1 MRDFQLTGRSTAHAV
16 NGMAATSH
24 PLATLAALDAL
35 RWGGNAVD
43 AAVAAA
49 AVLAVVEP
57 QSTGIGGD
65 CFVLFAPRGS
75 GQIVAYNGSG
85 RAPAAANAE
94 WYRDHE
100 IAAIE
105 PESPHAVTVPGAI
118 EAWHRL
124 VADHGR
130 KGLDDL
136 LLPAIGFAEK
146 GYPVFPRVGS
156 DWRREA
162 DRLARDPGA
171 KRIFLP
177 GGQAPMPGDLHTQPE
192 LAATLKRIAA
202 EGPDAFYR
210 GEVAEDLV
218 GRLRAL
224 GGLHTLDDFAGH
236 AGEYVTPIRTTY
248 RGYDVFE
255 CPPNGQGLTVL
266 IMLDI
271 LAGFDLSKHGP
282 LSPERLHLEVEA
294 GRLAYRDRN
303 ALIADP
309 AHARVPVEHL
319 LSASYADGL
328 RSHIKPERAMARL
341 PSPGSTGVEGRDTI
355 YLSVVD
361 SQLNAVSFINST
373 YWSFGSGIV
382 GPKSGVVL
390 QNRGLGF
397 SLDPGH
403 PSVIAPRK
411 RPFHTIIPGMLARD
425 GRAIMPFGVMGGSYQ
440 PFGHV
445 HLLTNMLDYGMD
457 PQEALDLG
465 RVFHDGEAVVAERG
479 VPEAARAGLAQRG
492 HKVVEADAPL
502 GGGQAI
508 LIDWKRGVMTGGS
521 DPRKDGCALGY

>member
-1 MRDFQLTGRSTAHAV
+1 MRDFQIPGCSTVHAV

-43 AAVAAA
+43 AAVCAA

-85 RAPAAANAE
+85 RAPAAAHAE
-94 WYRDHE
+94 WYRDQG
-100 IAAIE
+100 ITAFE
-105 PESPHAVTVPGAI
+105 PGSAHAVTVPGAI
-118 EAWHRL
+118 EAWSRL

-136 LLPAIGFAEK
+136 LVPAITFAEE
-146 GYPVFPRVGS
+146 GFPVSARVAS
-156 DWRREA
+156 DWKRELP
-162 DRLARDPGA
+162 RLEFDAAAR
-171 KRIFLP
+171 RIFLP
-177 GGQAPMPGDLHTQPE
+177 GGSAPVAGDLHVQPE
-192 LAATLKRIAA
+192 LAATLKRIAS
-202 EGPDAFYR
+202 EGPDAFYK
-210 GEVAEDLV
+210 GDVAQDLV
-218 GRLRAL
+218 DRLRAG

-236 AGEYVTPIRTTY
+236 HGEYVTPIRINY

-266 IMLDI
+266 LMLDI
-271 LAGFDLSKHGP
+271 LEGLDLARHGP
-282 LSPERLHLEVEA
+282 LSAERLHLEIEA

-303 ALIADP
+303 ALLADP
-309 AHARVPVEHL
+309 AHARIPVEHL
-319 LSASYADGL
+319 LSAAYTDGL
-328 RSHIKPERAMARL
+328 RALIRPDRAMTRL
-341 PSPGSTGVEGRDTI
+341 PAGGSTDAEGRDTV
-355 YLSVVD
+355 YLCVVD

-382 GPKSGVVL
+382 GPRSGVVL

-397 SLDPGH
+397 RLDPGH
-403 PSVIAPRK
+403 PNVIAPGK
-411 RPFHTIIPGMLARD
+411 RPLHTIIPGMLARD
-425 GRAIMPFGVMGGSYQ
+425 GRAIMPFGVMGGDYQ

-445 HLLTNMLDYGMD
+445 HLLTNILDFGMD
-457 PQEALDLG
+457 PQEALDLA
-465 RVFHDGEAVVAERG
+465 RVFHDGEVVEVERG
-479 VPEAARAGLAQRG
+479 VPEAAVKGLAQRG
-492 HKVVEADAPL
+492 HAIAKANEPH

-508 LIDWKRGVMTGGS
+508 MIDWKRGVMTGGS